1 MNLFK
6 PLEKLCE
13 EKRFQQRQL
22 SAEWEIDT
30 PMYSEI
36 KRGERKGKT

>member
-13 EKRFQQRQL
+13 EKRFPQRQL
-22 SAEWEIDT
+22 STEWEIDT

-36 KRGERKGKT
+36 ERGERKDIT